1 MVKINMTQ
9 IIPTKDKLL
18 VKVKPSDEK
27 SPGGIILPDQVK
39 EEKTEGV
46 VQTMGPKVEEIQER
60 DTIIFGR
67 YAGDEIIIEN
77 EHYRILREV
86 EVLAIVQK

>member
-1 MVKINMTQ
+1 MTQ

-46 VQTMGPKVEEIQER
+46 EQTIGPKVEEIQER

-67 YAGDEIIIEN
+67 YAGDEIIIEK